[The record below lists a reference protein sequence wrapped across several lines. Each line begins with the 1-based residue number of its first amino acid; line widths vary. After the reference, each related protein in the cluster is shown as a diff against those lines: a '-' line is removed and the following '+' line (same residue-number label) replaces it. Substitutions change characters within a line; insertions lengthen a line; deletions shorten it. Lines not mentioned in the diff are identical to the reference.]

1 MLVEQRG
8 QMFGISQ
15 NQAPPQVD
23 VPMKSEPDKMT
34 KIQPETHLENFANSV
49 RPTMAQGSTPMK
61 K

>member
-1 MLVEQRG
+1 
-8 QMFGISQ
+8 MFGISQ